1 MKKLISLL
9 CILSLVLTLAA
20 CAREAGCCDCCS
32 CEEACPNYSVCGN
45 PVTTAATTEPTT
57 IPEETVDV
65 HAVETIDLAG
75 KFGSVKFEGTQT
87 ASAKLLSANKEGY
100 TDDDAVIYCFT
111 FTLAQAT
118 PAEFKDIFEI
128 TFFQN
133 GVEVP
138 ISLWISGEDP
148 AQYALCSHRFSKLL
162 EGAFVTFGVPML
174 RGDGSPMTVMISEV
188 ADPTNYQ
195 MMEVTP

>member
-1 MKKLISLL
+1 MKAFLSILTAVLL
-9 CILSLVLTLAA
+9 CATMSACSAA
-20 CAREAGCCDCCS
+20 QSDCTCDCPYC
-32 CEEACPNYSVCGN
+32 CGGETTQAC
-45 PVTTAATTEPTT
+45 TTVPTT
-57 IPEETVDV
+57 VPVETVDV
-65 HAVETIDLAG
+65 HDVQSIDLVCASGAVQYAG
-75 KFGSVKFEGTQT
+75 IES

-138 ISLWISGEDP
+138 ISLWISDEDP
-148 AQYALCSHRFSKLL
+148 AQYALCSHRFNKLL

-195 MMEVTP
+195 TMEVTP

>member
-1 MKKLISLL
+1 MKAFLSILTAVLL
-9 CILSLVLTLAA
+9 CVAMSGCGAA
-20 CAREAGCCDCCS
+20 STCACDCPYC
-32 CEEACPNYSVCGN
+32 CGGE
-45 PVTTAATTEPTT
+45 TTQASTAEPTT
-57 IPEETVDV
+57 VPAETVDV

-75 KFGSVKFEGTQT
+75 KFGSVKFEGTQN

-138 ISLWISGEDP
+138 ISLWISDEDP
-148 AQYALCSHRFSKLL
+148 TQYALCSHRFSKLL

-195 MMEVTP
+195 TMEVTP